1 MIPGEYRT
9 AQGSIVLN
17 EGRRTAELIVV
28 NQGDRPVQ
36 VGSHYHFFE
45 VNRGL
50 RFDRE
55 SAFGMRLDIPAGT
68 AVRFEPGEEK
78 PVQLVELG
86 GSRLGYGLSG
96 LTSGPAQA
104 GAMPDDVRRRLEQ
117 WEQREGGRS

>member
-9 AQGSIVLN
+9 APGEIELN
-17 EGRRTAELIVV
+17 AGRETAQLIVV
-28 NQGDRPVQ
+28 NTGDRPVQ

-50 RFDRE
+50 AFDRE
-55 SAFGMRLDIPAGT
+55 AAFGMRLDIPAGT

-86 GSRLGYGLSG
+86 GAKRSYGLNGLSG
-96 LTSGPAQA
+96 GEAIRGQMQGEVRARLDAWKGAQ
-104 GAMPDDVRRRLEQ
+104 P
-117 WEQREGGRS
+117 